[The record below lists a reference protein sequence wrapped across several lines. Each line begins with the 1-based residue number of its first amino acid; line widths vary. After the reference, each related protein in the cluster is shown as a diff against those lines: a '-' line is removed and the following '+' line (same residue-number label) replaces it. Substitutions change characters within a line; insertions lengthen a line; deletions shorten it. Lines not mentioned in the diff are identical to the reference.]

1 LQSPVSNARL
11 PGGSGSMA
19 DVTRQLG
26 STRISPLV
34 VAVAASAAIA
44 AAIASLIGLGA
55 LTGMA
60 TNQRVPLRDEGP
72 LPSVGVKPSQPGTC
86 AVCGTI
92 ESIRTVEVLDQASA
106 PPAAPD
112 PKSGTEASPRAATS
126 VLDTLSSVITGNAA
140 EKNMRKRLVYRVT
153 LRMDDG
159 SFRTIS
165 LPSPPA
171 FTVGD
176 KVRVVEGRLVRA

>member
-1 LQSPVSNARL
+1 
-11 PGGSGSMA
+11 MA

-44 AAIASLIGLGA
+44 GLIGLGA
-55 LTGMA
+55 LTGAA
-60 TNQRVPLRDEGP
+60 TNERAPLRDEGP
-72 LPSVGVKPSQPGTC
+72 FPGVGAKPSQPGTC
-86 AVCGTI
+86 ALCGTI
-92 ESIRTVEVLDQASA
+92 ESIRTIEVLDQASA
-106 PPAAPD
+106 PVGTAD
-112 PKSGTEASPRAATS
+112 SRSGTEAGARAATS
-126 VLDTLSSVITGNAA
+126 VLDTLSSVVTWNAA
-140 EKNMRKRLVYRVT
+140 EKDMRKRVVYRVT

>member
-1 LQSPVSNARL
+1 
-11 PGGSGSMA
+11 MA
-19 DVTRQLG
+19 EVTRQLG
-26 STRISPLV
+26 STRVSPV
-34 VAVAASAAIA
+34 VLAVAAS

-55 LTGMA
+55 LTGVTM
-60 TNQRVPLRDEGP
+60 NERVPLRDDGP
-72 LPSVGVKPSQPGTC
+72 LPSVAVKPGQPGTC
-86 AVCGTI
+86 ALCGTI
-92 ESIRTVEVLDQASA
+92 ESIRSMEVLDQVSA
-106 PPAAPD
+106 PVDAAGS
-112 PKSGTEASPRAATS
+112 KSGTEAGARSATS
-126 VLDTLSSVITGNAA
+126 VLDTLSNVVTGNAA
-140 EKNMRKRLVYRVT
+140 DKNTRKRLVYRVT